1 MQLFPFFIECSKYYE
16 TDPFKKRLLQKMAI
30 GQGIHVIKR
39 KDKNVLVTG
48 SGEFVIPSD
57 YSDDDRKKLETRIW
71 KTDDFTRLGQ
81 QIEDTRKTWVTM
93 RKKDRMCMIY
103 KYVSTLSELSRTDKI
118 TTANILILAL
128 LLKMIKNSDVVY
140 ENSKIVQVS
149 ESIKRPETFET
160 IKFVYDYSVP
170 ASVAKKQVQTFTT
183 VNEDEDD
190 D

>member
-1 MQLFPFFIECSKYYE
+1 
-16 TDPFKKRLLQKMAI
+16 MAI

-170 ASVAKKQVQTFTT
+170 ASVAKKHVQTFTT